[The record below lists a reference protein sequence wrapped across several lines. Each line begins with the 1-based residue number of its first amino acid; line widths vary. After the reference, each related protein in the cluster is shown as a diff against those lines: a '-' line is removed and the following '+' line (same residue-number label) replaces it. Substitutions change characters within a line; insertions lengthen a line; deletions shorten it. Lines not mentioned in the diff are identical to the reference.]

1 MSTSEEIEIDRIKK
15 IEQDDYGL
23 LRKYHFENKIPQV
36 TVHKEIKI
44 LLDMQKERR
53 IKKLI

>member
-1 MSTSEEIEIDRIKK
+1 MRQVTY
-15 IEQDDYGL
+15 Q
-23 LRKYHFENKIPQV
+23 NKIPQV

-53 IKKLI
+53 NKKLI